1 MSVYHAPRAR
11 VHAPPPADAD
21 DCEPTPDELRTA
33 FADALRGRHSSNAP
47 LMTRAMRE
55 KRDQELGRTKKVYE
69 QIRIRV
75 RFADRMQI
83 ESTFPAAAT
92 IMDVYAFVDN
102 ALVDASD
109 TYVLFQSPPRRDF
122 PRTTSTPAQTLTSL
136 GFAPAAVLGVR
147 WSDPSRNA
155 TDAPAPLK
163 PELLARAR
171 DVPAPPSFAG
181 AQVPMTRAPSLETPA
196 TEARGKRKLPKV
208 RVVLLT
214 VGTIFAGAFGFGI
227 AFDTLTEKWWDNHNK
242 GKQWKDIRHKYLSDD
257 AEE

>member
-1 MSVYHAPRAR
+1 M
-11 VHAPPPADAD
+11 D
-21 DCEPTPDELRTA
+21 DFEPTSHELRAA
-33 FADALRGRHSSNAP
+33 FADALQGRHSSHAP

-69 QIRIRV
+69 EIRIRI

-83 ESTFPAAAT
+83 ESTFPASAT
-92 IMDVYAFVDN
+92 IKDVYAFVDD

-109 TYVLFQSPPRRDF
+109 TYMLFQSPPRRDF
-122 PRTTSTPAQTLTSL
+122 PRTEPRAQTLASH

-147 WSDPSRNA
+147 WDDPRKNGTCTRSHQA

-171 DVPAPPSFAG
+171 DVPPPPSFTG
-181 AQVPMTRAPSLETPA
+181 AQVPMVRAPSA
-196 TEARGKRKLPKV
+196 EARAPEAREKRKFPKWFKSTGGAA
-208 RVVLLT
+208 R

-227 AFDTLTEKWWDNHNK
+227 AFDTLTEKWWDHHNK